1 MRNIYGG
8 KRCRSN
14 ICHHLNAFHRPLCYT
29 HFIYTFG
36 KAASI
41 IQNLYRSNKKR
52 RAINIYIK
60 LPQDLQNKIL
70 FIMQENDL
78 IKKHHHD
85 VIENILIKRFN
96 NSRIKRAEILFNLA
110 TTTELA
116 SGIINNANK
125 ISIENYLDDLY
136 QFLKL
141 VIKYKDVISYE
152 LHDEIS
158 TELASIEKY
167 ILYDILLELE
177 DLHEFYVNT
186 IGKLTIIFGLLIEHM
201 FYIKI

>member
-1 MRNIYGG
+1 M
-8 KRCRSN
+8 
-14 ICHHLNAFHRPLCYT
+14 
-29 HFIYTFG
+29 YTFG

-52 RAINIYIK
+52 RAINIYKK

-78 IKKHHHD
+78 IKNHHHD
-85 VIENILIKRFN
+85 VIETILIKRFN

-116 SGIINNANK
+116 SGLINNANK

-141 VIKYKDVISYE
+141 VIKYNDVTSYE
-152 LHDEIS
+152 LHDAIL
-158 TELASIEKY
+158 TELASIEEY

-177 DLHEFYVNT
+177 DLHEYYVNT
-186 IGKLTIIFGLLIEHM
+186 IGKLTRFYVDIYWSREANIRGTQIYAIYSEQIKNFSNRTGLNCR
-201 FYIKI
+201 